1 MKFIEL
7 TKIMDMDEHIIVRY
21 KSANY
26 HTTPNE
32 FMKEH
37 AVLCQKNIVFQSVRH
52 SAKFGHD
59 CIMIR
64 LSGIEEEEK
73 NKC

>member
-7 TKIMDMDEHIIVRY
+7 VQIMDMDEHIIVRY

-32 FMKEH
+32 FMKDH
-37 AVLCQKNIVFQSVRH
+37 AVLCQKNIVFQSVRN
-52 SAKFGHD
+52 SSKFGHD